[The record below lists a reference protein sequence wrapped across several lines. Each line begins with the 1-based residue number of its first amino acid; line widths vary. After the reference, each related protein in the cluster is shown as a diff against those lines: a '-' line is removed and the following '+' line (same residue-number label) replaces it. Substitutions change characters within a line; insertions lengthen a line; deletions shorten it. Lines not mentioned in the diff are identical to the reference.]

1 VARIFSTSTLGS
13 FFNQSSYSY
22 PVPGSINYFWNFG
35 FYSGICLTIQ
45 FLTGFLLAMYYVP
58 TVEGAFLSVE
68 HIMRDINYG
77 WLIRYFHA
85 NGASFFF
92 IAVYVHIARG
102 LYFGSYSYPRTPVWI
117 AGVAILLNMIAVAFL
132 GYVLPWGQMSLWG
145 ATVITNL
152 FSAIPFLGESVVV
165 LLWGGYTIG
174 TPTLG
179 HFFSLHFGLSFLL
192 LGLTFLHLFLL
203 HLYGSNNPLGLEAS
217 FDTKPIYPYFFLKD
231 LFGLVFFIS
240 FFSGMVFFYPNF
252 LGHPDNYTPAN
263 PMVTPAHIV
272 PEWYFLPF
280 YAILRAVPDKLFG
293 VLALASSILILALVP
308 FLDDTTVRSNFFKPL
323 RKFLFWFFVFNFIF
337 LGWLGGQPVKQP
349 FLDYS
354 QGAALFHFCY
364 FLFLIPIFNFF
375 EGLMFLNLALSTDQ
389 TRNG

>member
-1 VARIFSTSTLGS
+1 M
-13 FFNQSSYSY
+13 NKSSYGY
-22 PVPGSINYFWNFG
+22 PVPTSISYFWNFG
-35 FYSGICLTIQ
+35 FYAGICLGIQ

-68 HIMRDINYG
+68 HIMRDINHG
-77 WLIRYFHA
+77 WLIRYLHA

-92 IAVYVHIARG
+92 IAVYIHVARG
-102 LYFGSYSYPRTPVWI
+102 LYFGSYYYPRGPVWF
-117 AGVAILLNMIAVAFL
+117 AGVAILLNMVAVAFL

-152 FSAIPFLGESVVV
+152 FSAIPYLGESVVV

-179 HFFSLHFGLSFLL
+179 HFFSLHFLLSFLL
-192 LGLTFLHLFLL
+192 LGLTLLHLFLL
-203 HLYGSNNPLGLEAS
+203 HVYGSGNPLGLEAG
-217 FDTKPIYPYFFLKD
+217 FDVKPIHPYFSLKD
-231 LFGLVFFIS
+231 LFGLILFLIG
-240 FFSGMVFFYPNF
+240 FSCVVFFYPNF
-252 LGHPDNYTPAN
+252 LGHPDNYIPAN

-280 YAILRAVPDKLFG
+280 YAILRAIPDKLLG
-293 VLALASSILILALVP
+293 VLALAASILVLFLVP
-308 FLDDTTVRSNFFKPL
+308 FLDVSMVRSNLFKPL
-323 RKFLFWFFVFNFIF
+323 RKILFWFFIFNFIF

-354 QGAALFHFCY
+354 QLAAVFY
-364 FLFLIPIFNFF
+364 FSYFIVLVPVLNFF
-375 EGLMFLNLALSTDQ
+375 EEIFFSTFAVDLDV
-389 TRNG
+389 